1 MATEKQLLGNVV
13 AFEGH
18 VDTISTQLR
27 LLPTSPQFLILPS
40 IQSYLS
46 NEDVGDVFDART
58 YVKRIHKA
66 VVTRHEAA
74 QAFLQGSTAN
84 SKRLVFMNGGSPG
97 AQALCIKTIME
108 QETNGDY
115 NRAESIFNQ
124 LVKDGVAG
132 LENPARDWRRR
143 STFEYFGEQEFGMEL
158 EDPITRAMRAAD
170 ALDRQTASLQPTNE
184 LDLTTAAR
192 PRSNSL
198 PLYGYA
204 DNFGDAAPFFVFGA
218 HDKEEVGSVFDDDD
232 DEVYSPRA
240 SIFAVTHYDKPADPI
255 YPGFANLQPPSPKTT
270 FPRSPSCIGESYGH
284 MTIPSPLGPEVF
296 TPRSDG
302 FSIRST
308 DNVVYGEAS
317 LLDMRL
323 SGRRATLTRVKSL
336 DRIYPTTPKYRDLC
350 VPPGSTELARESDR
364 DLEQATPSEARR
376 HSCMV
381 ITSAKDCRPSRLS
394 YIDGPRTIV
403 VRSNRP
409 TVKVAPVPSEKKRKP
424 ARASYV
430 DRGTDAELIPEPAE
444 PFKPV
449 LPFLED
455 LVVHFKD
462 EVPDA
467 LLDSAMRGF
476 RTGNYPIVV
485 YSASTSEV
493 DEASASV
500 PGTPESQSVRDL
512 DCVDEDYE
520 DPTVVPRSSYT
531 DEYDPFA
538 YVQPTWPQTKPL
550 RNVPKLRVERPPTPA
565 QTPPPPTSELDNK
578 FHEFKINS
586 QQTAV
591 AIQNSLRSILKDH
604 FPPKT
609 QGYRQFQFPLL
620 PELEGL
626 WRPIFR
632 EVDTDGT
639 RDTSRRM
646 DQILAVGAQRGV
658 RKDYSSAITGQL
670 EKLGTK
676 SSGMSR
682 SGRLDFRYLLAN
694 AMQAYTTQP
703 LTSQTHDN
711 PFANSYLLAT
721 LIIPHLETYLALH
734 TEVRYLLLE
743 YPPEH
748 LPTMLALQKLVGVDM
763 MKVAQ
768 IVDANSKEMLPF
780 THLRGTTLTNGP
792 EQGSA
797 GRFGAALSSTSG
809 PCYEVT
815 VSKANF
821 LLTSTASDTE
831 IATFISTV
839 LRILSDISSFYI
851 PEEPP
856 KKPSPKKSKPPS
868 LTGTFSPFP
877 RVSSGPQSPPIS
889 PAVTARLGTGHPA
902 PSVMSTRTPSI
913 AETVKTAKSVKS
925 KLSRARSRQKPSA
938 ADAQSIL
945 TMYVDDSDWDQEDR
959 RIMPILSKKPEVGK
973 GNSRKA
979 LKFLGLA

>member
-1 MATEKQLLGNVV
+1 MASDKQLLGSIV

-18 VDTISTQLR
+18 CETISTQLR
-27 LLPTSPQFLILPS
+27 LLPTSPQILILPN
-40 IQSYLS
+40 IQSYVS
-46 NEDVGDVFDART
+46 NEGMEDRFDARLH
-58 YVKRIHKA
+58 VKRIHEA
-66 VVTRHEAA
+66 VAARHEAA

-84 SKRLVFMNGGSPG
+84 SKRLVFMNGGTPG
-97 AQALCIKTIME
+97 AQAICIKAIME
-108 QETNGDY
+108 HETDGDY
-115 NRAESIFNQ
+115 NRAGAIFNH
-124 LVKDGVAG
+124 LVKEGVAG
-132 LENPARDWRRR
+132 LDNPARDWRRR
-143 STFEYFGEQEFGMEL
+143 NTFEYYGEQDYDEEL

-170 ALDRQTASLQPTNE
+170 ALDRQTASLQPNND
-184 LDLTTAAR
+184 LDLTIAGR

-218 HDKEEVGSVFDDDD
+218 QDQAEIESVIDEVVE
-232 DEVYSPRA
+232 EVYSPRT
-240 SIFAVTHYDKPADPI
+240 SMFAVTHYDKPADTV
-255 YPGFANLQPPSPKTT
+255 YPGFTNLQPPSPKIP
-270 FPRSPSCIGESYGH
+270 FPRSPSCIGESYGS
-284 MTIPSPLGPEVF
+284 MAVPSPLGPEVF
-296 TPRSDG
+296 TPRSDV

-336 DRIYPTTPKYRDLC
+336 DRIYPATPKYRDLC
-350 VPPGSTELARESDR
+350 VPLDSAELARESER
-364 DLEQATPSEARR
+364 DLEHQAPSEARR

-381 ITSAKDCRPSRLS
+381 ITSAKDSRPSRLS
-394 YIDGPRTIV
+394 YIEGPRTIV

-409 TVKVAPVPSEKKRKP
+409 TVKVAPVPLEKKRRP

-430 DRGTDAELIPEPAE
+430 DRGTDAEEVPEPVE

-449 LPFLED
+449 LPFFED
-455 LVVHFKD
+455 LVVHFKE

-467 LLDSAMRGF
+467 LLDAVVGGF
-476 RTGNYPIVV
+476 KAGKYPVV
-485 YSASTSEV
+485 SHSSVFEA
-493 DEASASV
+493 DEANASD
-500 PGTPESQSVRDL
+500 PGTPQSQSIKDP
-512 DCVDEDYE
+512 DCVDDGYE
-520 DPTVVPRSSYT
+520 EPAVVARSSYT
-531 DEYDPFA
+531 DDYDPFA

-550 RNVPKLRVERPPTPA
+550 QQVPKVQIERPPTPA
-565 QTPPPPTSELDNK
+565 QTPPPLISDADERI
-578 FHEFKINS
+578 HEFNISS

-604 FPPKT
+604 FPPET

-632 EVDTDGT
+632 DTDS
-639 RDTSRRM
+639 DSSRETNRRV
-646 DQILAVGAQRGV
+646 DQILAIGAQRGV
-658 RKDYSSAITGQL
+658 KRGYSSAITGQL

-676 SSGMSR
+676 ASGMSR
-682 SGRLDFRYLLAN
+682 SGKLDFRYLLAN
-694 AMQAYTTQP
+694 AMQAYTAQP

-711 PFANSYLLAT
+711 PFTNSYLLAT

-768 IVDANSKEMLPF
+768 IVDANSKDILPF
-780 THLRGTTLTNGP
+780 THLRGTTPINGP
-792 EQGSA
+792 EQGPV
-797 GRFGAALSSTSG
+797 GRFGTSLSPTAG
-809 PCYEVT
+809 PCYDVT

-821 LLTSTASDTE
+821 LLTSTASDSE
-831 IATFISTV
+831 VATFISTI
-839 LRILSDISSFYI
+839 LKILSEISSFYV

-856 KKPSPKKSKPPS
+856 KKPSPKKTKPPS

-877 RVSSGPQSPPIS
+877 RVSSGPQSPMSPSALAARFGAGLPGSSAIS
-889 PAVTARLGTGHPA
+889 SRA
-902 PSVMSTRTPSI
+902 PSI
-913 AETVKTAKSVKS
+913 AETVKTAKSSKS
-925 KLSRARSRQKPSA
+925 KLSRAKSRRKPSIS
-938 ADAQSIL
+938 DAQSIL

-959 RIMPILSKKPEVGK
+959 RIMPILVKKPDTRK

>member
-1 MATEKQLLGNVV
+1 MTTDKQLLGSIV

-18 VDTISTQLR
+18 AETISTQLR
-27 LLPTSPQFLILPS
+27 LLPTSPQILILPN
-40 IQSYLS
+40 IQSYVS
-46 NEDVGDVFDART
+46 NEGMDDRFDARI
-58 YVKRIHKA
+58 YVKSIHEA
-66 VVTRHEAA
+66 VAARHEVARN
-74 QAFLQGSTAN
+74 FLQGSTSN
-84 SKRLVFMNGGSPG
+84 SKRLVFMSGGTPG
-97 AQALCIKTIME
+97 AQTLCINAIME
-108 QETNGDY
+108 NETDGDY
-115 NRAESIFNQ
+115 NRAESIFNH
-124 LVKDGVAG
+124 LVKEGVVG

-143 STFEYFGEQEFGMEL
+143 NTFEYFGEQEFDEEF

-184 LDLTTAAR
+184 LDLTTATR

-204 DNFGDAAPFFVFGA
+204 DTFGDAAPFFVFGTQ
-218 HDKEEVGSVFDDDD
+218 DQEEIESVI
-232 DEVYSPRA
+232 DEVADEIHSPRA
-240 SIFAVTHYDKPADPI
+240 SIFAVTHYDKPADPL
-255 YPGFANLQPPSPKTT
+255 YPGFTNLQPPSPRNS
-270 FPRSPSCIGESYGH
+270 FPRSPSCIGESYGP
-284 MTIPSPLGPEVF
+284 MAVPQTLGPEVF
-296 TPRSDG
+296 TPRSDV

-336 DRIYPTTPKYRDLC
+336 DRIYPATPKYRDLC
-350 VPPGSTELARESDR
+350 VPADAAELARESER
-364 DLEQATPSEARR
+364 DLEQQTPSEARR

-381 ITSAKDCRPSRLS
+381 ITSAKDSRPSRLS
-394 YIDGPRTIV
+394 YIEGPRTIV

-430 DRGTDAELIPEPAE
+430 DRGTDAEEIPEPEE

-455 LVVHFKD
+455 LVVHFRD

-467 LLDSAMRGF
+467 LLESVVGGF
-476 RTGNYPIVV
+476 RAGNYPVV
-485 YSASTSEV
+485 CHSSSASEPDEV
-493 DEASASV
+493 SASV
-500 PGTPESQSVRDL
+500 PGTPESQSIKDL
-512 DCVDEDYE
+512 DCTDDDYHE
-520 DPTVVPRSSYT
+520 PAVVARSSYT

-538 YVQPTWPQTKPL
+538 YVQPTWPQAKPQQT
-550 RNVPKLRVERPPTPA
+550 VPKVQVERPPTPA
-565 QTPPPPTSELDNK
+565 QTPPPLVSDADEK
-578 FHEFKINS
+578 IREFRISS

-591 AIQNSLRSILKDH
+591 TIQNSLRSILKDH
-604 FPPKT
+604 FPPET

-632 EVDTDGT
+632 ETDSDGT
-639 RDTSRRM
+639 RETNRRV
-646 DQILAVGAQRGV
+646 DQILAIGAQRGV
-658 RKDYSSAITGQL
+658 KKNYASAITGQL

-682 SGRLDFRYLLAN
+682 SGRLDFRYLLAT
-694 AMQAYTTQP
+694 AMQAYTAQP

-768 IVDANSKEMLPF
+768 IVDANSKETLPF
-780 THLRGTTLTNGP
+780 THLRGTTPINGP
-792 EQGSA
+792 EQGPV
-797 GRFGAALSSTSG
+797 GRFGTSLSPTSG
-809 PCYEVT
+809 PCYDVT

-821 LLTSTASDTE
+821 LLTSTASDAE

-839 LRILSDISSFYI
+839 LKILSDISSFYT
-851 PEEPP
+851 PEEAP

-877 RVSSGPQSPPIS
+877 RVTSGPQSPPMS
-889 PAVTARLGTGHPA
+889 PALAARFGAGLSGSSA
-902 PSVMSTRTPSI
+902 LSSRAPSI
-913 AETVKTAKSVKS
+913 AETVKTIKSVKS
-925 KLSRARSRQKPSA
+925 KLSRGKSRRKPSNS
-938 ADAQSIL
+938 DAQSIL
-945 TMYVDDSDWDQEDR
+945 TVYLDDSDWDQEDR
-959 RIMPILSKKPEVGK
+959 RIMPILSKKPDMRR

-979 LKFLGLA
+979 LKMLGLA